1 MGKFSLLLSL
11 SVVGAVTI
19 LAFQGNR
26 TSVDTRERQSRR
38 QGQVIARQIARS
50 GYNAVL
56 SEAHQADGPD
66 KEVSQIVADV
76 DTIRGE
82 YDGGTY
88 EAWLEQISSSA
99 YKAVSVGRFAVA
111 DRVVKHRLG
120 NGYAN
125 NNMDAPTVETPSQL
139 NVTFEQSMAG
149 YCSAVYLKRVIP
161 GTKPEEQPDPEMIFP
176 PGNDRNDATAS
187 YDETIQSGT
196 RLNFIL
202 AVDKDCSHEG
212 QGSAD
217 FPDDYNHTQRSFSQD
232 VDKLNTMR
240 EAPYGMVEE
249 TTVESSDGWRV
260 SFEDQRVFTEAQ
272 LWDIKENGYPEGH
285 SPDDGDWNSR
295 EKTYGGDGWD
305 SNGENLRDL
314 EDYGDIPD
322 FSDQVIQVGLTDPNA
337 GDSETEAS

>member
-26 TSVDTRERQSRR
+26 TSVDTSERQSRR

-66 KEVSQIVADV
+66 KEVSEIVADV

-88 EAWLEQISSSA
+88 EAWLQQISASA

-139 NVTFEQSMAG
+139 SVTFEQSMAG

-187 YDETIQSGT
+187 YDKTIQSGT

-212 QGSAD
+212 QASAD
-217 FPDDYNHTQRSFSQD
+217 YPDDYNHTQRSFSQD

-272 LWDIKENGYPEGH
+272 LWDIKENGYPDGH

-314 EDYGDIPD
+314 QDFGNIPD
-322 FSDQVIQVGLTDPNA
+322 FSDQVIQVGLTDPNT